1 MTDRLPG
8 ARRKD
13 EEMAENG
20 EVTIVGT
27 GARLEGNVV
36 SAGTSGSTAR

>member
-1 MTDRLPG
+1 
-8 ARRKD
+8 
-13 EEMAENG
+13 MAENNG

-36 SAGTSGSTAR
+36 SAGNLRSTARSRVRSTPTAT